1 MVTIR
6 VRNRSLRNHRSG
18 VRDRSLTIEEVSR
31 SAGGMSNTRATLKSV
46 AGGKARAENRREL
59 MIRRG

>member
-1 MVTIR
+1 
-6 VRNRSLRNHRSG
+6 
-18 VRDRSLTIEEVSR
+18 
-31 SAGGMSNTRATLKSV
+31 MSNTRATLKSV